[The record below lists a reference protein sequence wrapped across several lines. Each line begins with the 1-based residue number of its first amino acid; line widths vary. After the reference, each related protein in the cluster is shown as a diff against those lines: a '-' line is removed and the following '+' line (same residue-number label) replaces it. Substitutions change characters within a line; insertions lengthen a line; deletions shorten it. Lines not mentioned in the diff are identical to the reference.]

1 MYTNELKSIDIS
13 NIKGITG
20 YQKTLLNKIKI
31 FTVFDLLYYFPFRY
45 EDRTKISSIQ
55 DGLLNEINITTIVT
69 VIEHQSIYF
78 NRRKHP
84 KILVQD
90 KETRAYLVAFNRP
103 YIKKSLVIGKQYWLN
118 AQFVYKFNEIQ
129 ASSFTFE
136 AYKTDKQPKEFG
148 MILPV
153 YRTTEKLTQKKI
165 HKIMKSAIQEF
176 LRPIDDE
183 LPEYILS
190 KYKLSDKT
198 TALKTM
204 HFPENFI
211 LLKKARYR
219 LAYEELLAIQLSV
232 SMKRNNIKAVK
243 KVFAYNKTDLLLQYT
258 KSLPFSL
265 TNAQTRVIREI
276 TKDMQSSTSMHR
288 LLQGDVGSGKT
299 IVAVCAIVLAINNNY
314 QTALMVPTEVLALQ
328 HYNKIKTAIE
338 PLGINTVLL
347 TGSLTAKEK
356 QAVYAMLENGE
367 IDLVIGTHALFQK
380 DVRYKNLSL
389 IVIDEQ
395 HKFGVEQRIALS
407 KKATNPDILV
417 MTATPIPRTL
427 TLTVYGDLDVSV
439 IDEMPANRKPIKT
452 KWITKEGYN
461 AMLKFVG
468 NKLRKKQQTYFIY
481 PLIEESETLNTKA
494 ATQMYDNLRK
504 HFKDYTTGL
513 IHGRIKSDEKDQI
526 MQDFKTGKIDVLI
539 STTVIE
545 VGIDVPN
552 ASVII
557 IENSERFG
565 LSQLHQLRGRVGR
578 GIEQSYCILVTTD
591 FYSEETEHRMS
602 VMVKYID
609 GFKISEED
617 LKLRGPGEILG
628 VRQSG
633 MPEIRFSEFLYDDK
647 LLLQA
652 RAEAQAILDKDPL
665 LELPENRRLYEGIV
679 KFLPTDYLKSG

>member
-13 NIKGITG
+13 NIKGITS

-55 DGLLNEINITTIVT
+55 EGLLNEINITTIVT

-103 YIKKSLVIGKQYWLN
+103 YIKKSLVIGKKYWLN

-148 MILPV
+148 IILPV

-243 KVFAYNKTDLLLQYT
+243 KVFTYNKTDLLLQYT

-314 QTALMVPTEVLALQ
+314 QAALMVPTEVLALQ
-328 HYNKIKTAIE
+328 HYNKIKAALE
-338 PLGINTVLL
+338 LLGINTVLL
-347 TGSLTAKEK
+347 TGSIPTKDK
-356 QAVYAMLENGE
+356 QEIYAMLENGE

-468 NKLRKKQQTYFIY
+468 NKLKKKQQAYFIY

-591 FYSEETEHRMS
+591 FYSEETEHRMG